1 MYMPTL
7 TIMAVS
13 RETARKS
20 SSGYTSGNFGHI
32 EGTHMQHSFKPLV
45 SQDCRYYPNVR
56 NALFAK
62 ALSRKWSQDDAND
75 IARVGY
81 KFRKA
86 LLEVDPT
93 NDAREVFEAFL
104 AVVITPDVS

>member
-1 MYMPTL
+1 MDNHGRFQGDSTEIVERLHESY
-7 TIMAVS
+7 
-13 RETARKS
+13 
-20 SSGYTSGNFGHI
+20 GNFGQI

-45 SQDCRYYPNVR
+45 SQDCRYYTNVR
-56 NALFAK
+56 NALIAK
-62 ALSRKWSQDDAND
+62 ALSRKWSEDDAND
-75 IARVGY
+75 IASVGY